1 MKKALLAFILFLL
14 FIPLSVRAFGVFNKT
29 ITVNFNHEGCEVDA
43 NKEVV
48 IQLFADGEKVEDG
61 EHILNKAN
69 NYTYVY
75 DNLEVFHSNTNKE
88 IKYEVKILE
97 DGIYR
102 MIDSDN
108 YSYAKK
114 HVDKWVQVLPED
126 IKPGH
131 TYVITAE
138 NTLYEFNGLPQVIYL
153 RGDVKA
159 EEAIIENDYVFINGK
174 PSYYSLNEV
183 PKNNTEWKVEAVPTD
198 DPNYN
203 EFKDYLVF
211 VNEGGN
217 KLTLTGYIQ
226 DDDRVNFIFKYS
238 GKNGFITDEN
248 ALYTNKVQIIPSE
261 NSRGK
266 FYITSRNLFEAPL
279 DKYNRTEYLAVNGN
293 NYYATSH
300 KSSAGLFKAY
310 EYIEADVQVA
320 VNVTVKE
327 TMCATDSV
335 VLNKESEVKRNIKLN
350 LDCSQCESKKE
361 EGVTLQLFADGK
373 KVKNEEVK
381 LNNKT
386 GFEYTYED
394 LPVFHDGSDTQI
406 NYEVKALINGNY
418 YTLPQKNVSYKK
430 EEISKW
436 VQVFPTDIKPGHTYT
451 LTTNNRLYATEGG
464 SRFVYLRGDVKAEE
478 ALVIQEY
485 NIIDGKEYFYVLNDE
500 PAENTLWEVTEVPS
514 NDPDYNEFKD
524 YLMFVNE
531 GGKKLTLT
539 GYIQNDDN
547 VNFIFKYSGKNGFI
561 TDENALYTN
570 KVMVIPAN
578 DQYGSFY
585 IASRN
590 LFDEPNNM
598 IQYIKLNS
606 SNNYQATSKIDSAA
620 KFKAFEYVEKE
631 TLVAGEMIIT
641 PSLCE
646 VLELANNVNPNT
658 GSKIIMVISVM
669 FISGAVIYALTN
681 QRRKTLI
688 NKAR

>member
-14 FIPLSVRAFGVFNKT
+14 FIPLNVRAFGVFNKT

-203 EFKDYLVF
+203 EFKDYL
-211 VNEGGN
+211 
-217 KLTLTGYIQ
+217 
-226 DDDRVNFIFKYS
+226 
-238 GKNGFITDEN
+238 
-248 ALYTNKVQIIPSE
+248 
-261 NSRGK
+261 
-266 FYITSRNLFEAPL
+266 
-279 DKYNRTEYLAVNGN
+279 
-293 NYYATSH
+293 
-300 KSSAGLFKAY
+300 
-310 EYIEADVQVA
+310 
-320 VNVTVKE
+320 
-327 TMCATDSV
+327 
-335 VLNKESEVKRNIKLN
+335 
-350 LDCSQCESKKE
+350 
-361 EGVTLQLFADGK
+361 
-373 KVKNEEVK
+373 
-381 LNNKT
+381 
-386 GFEYTYED
+386 
-394 LPVFHDGSDTQI
+394 
-406 NYEVKALINGNY
+406 
-418 YTLPQKNVSYKK
+418 
-430 EEISKW
+430 
-436 VQVFPTDIKPGHTYT
+436 
-451 LTTNNRLYATEGG
+451 
-464 SRFVYLRGDVKAEE
+464 
-478 ALVIQEY
+478 
-485 NIIDGKEYFYVLNDE
+485 
-500 PAENTLWEVTEVPS
+500 
-514 NDPDYNEFKD
+514 
-524 YLMFVNE
+524 MFVNE

-570 KVMVIPAN
+570 KVMIIPAN
-578 DQYGSFY
+578 DPYGSFY